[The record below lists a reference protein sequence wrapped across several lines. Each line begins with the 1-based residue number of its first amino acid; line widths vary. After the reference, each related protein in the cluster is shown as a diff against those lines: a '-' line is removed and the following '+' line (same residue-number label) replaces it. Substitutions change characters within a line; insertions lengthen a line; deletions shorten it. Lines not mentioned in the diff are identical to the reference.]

1 MAQTCAMILKP
12 CPFCRKEIPRSIT
25 VCPYCHR
32 DEQGQPVS
40 MDSAVP
46 TAAVA
51 DKYFDNDLEELASED
66 PFVSEQAV
74 VRVAQRGFGVVQA
87 LISIL
92 SDFKKPGLA
101 GIAKALG
108 KVKDRRAIPVL
119 TQAAKMGDEELRT
132 AAIWALA
139 QFHEPEVLP
148 ILLSEAEK
156 PHPLTQSFLA
166 HALGAFQDVRVGPVL
181 AKLAGHPNREV
192 AFQAAYAL
200 GESGGSE
207 GIRVL
212 KKSWHH
218 RDPLVRAASAA
229 ILRRLGGKP
238 SWISPKIVLA
248 GSMVLAV
255 LMVGIGWLLYK

>member
-1 MAQTCAMILKP
+1 MILKP
-12 CPFCRKEIPRSIT
+12 CPFCAKDIPRSMT

-32 DEQGQPVS
+32 DEQGQPVV
-40 MDSAVP
+40 MDSAAV
-46 TAAVA
+46 TAGAA
-51 DKYFDNDLEELASED
+51 TDRYFDNDLEELASED

-92 SDFKKPGLA
+92 SDFTKPGLA

-108 KVKDRRAIPVL
+108 RIKDRRAIPVL

-132 AAIWALA
+132 SAIWALA

-166 HALGAFQDVRVGPVL
+166 HVLGTFQDNRVGPVL

-192 AFQAAYAL
+192 AFQAACAL
-200 GESGGSE
+200 GEAGDST

-212 KKSWHH
+212 KKSWRH

-229 ILRRLGGKP
+229 SLRRLGGKP
-238 SWISPKIVLA
+238 SWISTKVVFACSIVLA
-248 GSMVLAV
+248 I
-255 LMVGIGWLLYK
+255 LMAGVGWVLYK